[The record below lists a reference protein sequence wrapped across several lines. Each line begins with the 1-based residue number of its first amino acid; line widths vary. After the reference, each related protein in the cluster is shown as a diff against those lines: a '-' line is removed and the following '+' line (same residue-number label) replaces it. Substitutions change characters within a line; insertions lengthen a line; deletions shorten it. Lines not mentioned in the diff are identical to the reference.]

1 MQCTAKLSQRRAR
14 IVPALLL
21 WASSIVATPTYAT
34 TVVTPEEVVAMPVAQ
49 LATLLEARWI
59 QAGDQVALAELA
71 RTHALAFAQ
80 KTEVAMVRKHSPE
93 SGWHYY
99 IIDPFADAV
108 AATDAHQQQV
118 AYAHVEPAKV
128 FYLAALVTMPNV
140 MGLRFEYARL
150 LEKSGA
156 RDDAITQYRRI
167 IEAQP
172 HEQATGDTVADEA
185 LLQHANAASRYA
197 ATAARHLIPLL
208 DGTQDSEE
216 IRRLRLLR

>member
-1 MQCTAKLSQRRAR
+1 MQRTAKLSQRRAG

-21 WASSIVATPTYAT
+21 LASSIITTPTHAT
-34 TVVTPEEVVAMPVAQ
+34 TDVTPDEVVAMPVAQ
-49 LATLLEARWI
+49 LAALLEARWI
-59 QAGDQVALAELA
+59 EAGDQIALWELA

-93 SGWHYY
+93 SGWRYY

-108 AATDAHQQQV
+108 AATDARQQQL

-128 FYLAALVTMPNV
+128 FYRAALANMPNV
-140 MGLRFEYARL
+140 MGLRFQYARL
-150 LEKSGA
+150 LEESGA

-167 IEAQP
+167 IEV
-172 HEQATGDTVADEA
+172 TDEA
-185 LLQHANAASRYA
+185 LLQHAEAASWYA

-208 DGTQDSEE
+208 DGNQDGEE